1 MEQVEEADR
10 RRPHAASARSVVA
23 ALYARHG
30 VRARARHHHRRHEVR
45 VRPRRERHA
54 ARHGRSADAGLV
66 ALLARGHL
74 QGRLLAAELRQA
86 IHPRLSRDARL
97 EQAGAGPEAAA
108 RRHRAHA
115 REVRR
120 GARSGSRANAPH
132 DGGSR
137 ASSRRASMEFITRP
151 IERRLWPRGSTHDG
165 PDAAAG
171 SSPRASRTRCCATS
185 CTAT

>member
-1 MEQVEEADR
+1 MEQVKKLIGA
-10 RRPHAASARSVVA
+10 RPHAASARGVA
-23 ALYARHG
+23 AALHARDG

-54 ARHGRSADAGLV
+54 ARHGRGADAGLV

-86 IHPRLSRDARL
+86 VHSRLSRDARL

-120 GARSGSRANAPH
+120 SARSGSRANAPH
-132 DGGSR
+132 DGGSLESSPAPR
-137 ASSRRASMEFITRP
+137 WSSSLGRSSAASGREATQHRSARRT
-151 IERRLWPRGSTHDG
+151 
-165 PDAAAG
+165 G
-171 SSPRASRTRCCATS
+171 SSSRASRTRCCATS